1 MHSPAASAPSPIQA
15 YLDALHREFS
25 ALRDGE
31 VATYI
36 PELAKVDPDGFAIV
50 LATVDGQVYSVGDAD
65 RRFSIQSISKPF
77 VYGVALED
85 RGRARVAQAIGVE
98 PSGDPFNAISLEPGT
113 GRPLNPMIN
122 AGAIAAASLVAGDSD
137 AARLQRVLGALSA
150 WAGRPLDVDDAI
162 FESERDTGH
171 RNRAIGHLLR
181 NHGII
186 DGDPE
191 PALALYFRQCAVRVD
206 CRDLA
211 LMAAALAN
219 GGVHPLTGQ
228 RAVRADCIE
237 PMLSVMTTCGMYD
250 DSGTWVDAVGL
261 PAKSGVGGGIIA
273 VLPGQL
279 GIGVY
284 SPRLDARGN
293 SARGVAVCRRI
304 SADLGLHF
312 LQPPRPGAAALRAA
326 YSLQAVRSKRRRS
339 AADNQVLQATGARAR
354 VFELQGDLR
363 WASVEPVLRAIVDG
377 DAGLL
382 VLDFKR
388 VGDVDRGATRMLA
401 GLASRCAALGQH
413 LVLSRVRRGA
423 LAELDTQL
431 APQAIGAVHFQP
443 SLDAALEWCE
453 RQLLARPGTAPAPV
467 CALADNQ
474 LCRGLD
480 AAQLAVLERCLQP
493 SQHEAGTL
501 VVRRG
506 DPAEA
511 LYLVGAGEVSVVVG
525 LPGGGTQRLST
536 LSAGMVFGEGALLA
550 GGLRSADVRADTP
563 VACWALPAAAF
574 GDLRRD
580 QPALAAT
587 LLHNLLGSAWETIG
601 RLTADVAALEG

>member
-1 MHSPAASAPSPIQA
+1 MPPPPRSAPSPIQA
-15 YLDALHREFS
+15 YLDSLHQEFS
-25 ALRDGE
+25 SLTIGE
-31 VATYI
+31 VASYI

-50 LATVDGQVYSVGDAD
+50 LATVDGQVYSVGTAQ

-137 AARLQRVLGALSA
+137 DARLQRVLGALSA
-150 WAGRPLDVDDAI
+150 WAGRPLDVDAAI

-171 RNRAIGHLLR
+171 RNRAIGHMLR

-191 PALALYFRQCAVRVD
+191 PALGLYFRQCAVRVD

-211 LMAAALAN
+211 LMAATLAN
-219 GGVHPLTGQ
+219 GGVNPLTGQ
-228 RAVRADCIE
+228 RAVRSDCIE

-250 DSGTWVDAVGL
+250 DSGTWVDQVGL

-304 SADLGLHF
+304 SADLALHF
-312 LQPPRPGAAALRAA
+312 LQPPRPSVAALRAR
-326 YSLQAVRSKRRRS
+326 YSLQSVRSKRRRS
-339 AADNQVLQATGARAR
+339 PPDDQLLQALGSQAQ

-363 WASVEPVLRAIVDG
+363 YATLEPLLRAVVDG
-377 DAGLL
+377 VAQLV

-388 VGDVDRGATRMLA
+388 VGHADRGAIRMLA
-401 GLASRCAALGQH
+401 GLASRCAALGQQ
-413 LVLSRVRRGA
+413 LVLSRVRRGE
-423 LAELDTQL
+423 LADLDAQL
-431 APQAIGAVHFQP
+431 APQAIAAVHFQP

-453 RQLLARPGTAPAPV
+453 RRLLARPGQVVAPV
-467 CALADNQ
+467 RGLAENQ

-480 AAQLAVLERCLQP
+480 AAQLVLLEAGLVA
-493 SQHEAGTL
+493 SQHEAGSL
-501 VVRRG
+501 VVQRG
-506 DPAEA
+506 DPADA
-511 LYLVGAGEVSVVVG
+511 LFLVAAGEVSVVVN
-525 LPGGGTQRLST
+525 LPGGGTKRLST
-536 LSAGMVFGEGALLA
+536 LTAGMCFGEGALLA
-550 GGLRSADVRADTP
+550 GGVRTADVRADTP
-563 VACWALPAAAF
+563 VDCWALPATTFAA
-574 GDLRRD
+574 LRRD
-580 QPALAAT
+580 HPALAAT
-587 LLHNLLGSAWETIG
+587 LLHNLLGTAWETIA
-601 RLTADVAALEG
+601 RLTAEVAALEE